1 MTKPIIG
8 ISGNKRPHPDS
19 SLAVISYTGG
29 GFVEAV
35 EKVGGIP
42 LVLPVVNEETAKSY
56 ISMIDKLI
64 LTGGQN
70 VDPSFYGQEKEI
82 ESDDYSMERDLF
94 EIALIKEAQKQG
106 KPIFSVCR
114 GTQLYNV
121 VQGGDLY
128 QDIPDHWQEVDVD
141 HLSQELEVAP
151 DSILAPF
158 YPNGSCINSFHH
170 QAIKQVGQNLRVVAT
185 SPEDGIV
192 EAIEA
197 TDGYPYLGVQWHPEL
212 LFGNREPDLAL
223 FDYVVNK
230 L

>member
-1 MTKPIIG
+1 MKKPIIG

-29 GFVEAV
+29 SFVEAV

-42 LVLPVVNEETAKSY
+42 LVLPVVNEETAKAY
-56 ISMIDKLI
+56 VSMIDKLI

-70 VDPSFYGQEKEI
+70 VDPSFYGEKKEI
-82 ESDDYSMERDLF
+82 DSHDYSMERDLF
-94 EIALIKEAQKQG
+94 EIALIKEALKQK

-114 GTQLYNV
+114 GTQLFNV
-121 VQGGDLY
+121 VKGGSLY
-128 QDIPDHWQEVDVD
+128 QEIPNHWQEVDVD
-141 HLSQELEVAP
+141 HLSQEVEI
-151 DSILAPF
+151 DEKTQLANF
-158 YPNGSCINSFHH
+158 YPNGSCINSFHR
-170 QAIKQVGQNLRVVAT
+170 QAIKEVGQDLEVIAR
-185 SPEDGIV
+185 SPQDQII
-192 EAIEA
+192 EAIQS

-212 LFGNREPDLAL
+212 MFDRRDQDLAL